1 LIDRYNLIFNWQN
14 AISYK
19 QAKIYSS
26 DNSTNDKEKERKN
39 DENNSSEAKLM

>member
-1 LIDRYNLIFNWQN
+1 LAKRNQLQTG
-14 AISYK
+14 
-19 QAKIYSS
+19 KIYSS